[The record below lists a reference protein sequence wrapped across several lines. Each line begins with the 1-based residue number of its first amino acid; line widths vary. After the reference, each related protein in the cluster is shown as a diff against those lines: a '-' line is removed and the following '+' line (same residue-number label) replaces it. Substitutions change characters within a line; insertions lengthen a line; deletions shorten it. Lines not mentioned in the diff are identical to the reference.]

1 MNLFQS
7 GNFVLHSGAH
17 SGFKIDCD
25 ALTSEDWRA
34 LASIISKKFRFGR
47 VWGIPRG
54 GTKLAN
60 ALLPYVTEGKTL
72 IVDDVLTTGNSM
84 EEARRVLGEDS
95 IGVVVFARQAPPT
108 WITSIFKLMVKEEV

>member
-17 SGFKIDCD
+17 SNFKINCN
-25 ALTSEDWRA
+25 ALTDEDWKA
-34 LASIISKKFRFGR
+34 LASIVSKKFKFGK

-60 ALLPYVTEGKTL
+60 ALLSYITEGRAI
-72 IVDDVLTTGNSM
+72 IVDDVFTTGNSM
-84 EEARRVLGEDS
+84 EEARRVFGEDS
-95 IGVVVFARQAPPT
+95 IGVVVFARHTPPL
-108 WITSIFKLMVKEEV
+108 WITPIFKLTIKED